1 MTTFDD
7 TDLFSETFHDFRSV
21 GTARRRPALVTPVVL
36 VAAALLVAAG
46 FVFARGGSLLADT
59 PVDASMLLPQFA
71 AQQTSQDRLTSDE
84 LGDLRVDRQT
94 TRFLTE
100 TSTGRHYAAV
110 GSAGSLCVVTV
121 QPGELSAL
129 TCAPPTPT
137 ARVAVD
143 DTLLVVA
150 SSGPAPAA
158 ASGWR
163 EAGPDV
169 FVND

>member
-7 TDLFSETFHDFRSV
+7 TDLFSEAFHDFRSV
-21 GTARRRPALVTPVVL
+21 GNARRRPVLVTPIVMLAAAIL
-36 VAAALLVAAG
+36 VAVG
-46 FVFARGGSLLADT
+46 FVWARSGPLLADSA
-59 PVDASMLLPQFA
+59 VDASTLLPQFA
-71 AQQTSQDRLTSDE
+71 AEQTSRDRLSADE
-84 LGDLRVDRQT
+84 LDDLHVDRRS

-143 DTLLVVA
+143 ETLLVVA
-150 SSGPAPAA
+150 SSGPVPAA
-158 ASGWR
+158 ANGWR

>member
-7 TDLFSETFHDFRSV
+7 TDLFSEAFHDFRSV
-21 GTARRRPALVTPVVL
+21 GSSRRRPALVTPVVM

-46 FVFARGGSLLADT
+46 FVWARGGPLLADT
-59 PVDASMLLPQFA
+59 TVDASTLLPQFA
-71 AQQTSQDRLTSDE
+71 AGQTSQDRLTSDE
-84 LGDLRVDRQT
+84 LGDLRVDART

-110 GSAGSLCVVTV
+110 GSSGQLCVVTV

-129 TCAPPTPT
+129 SCAPPTST

-150 SSGPAPAA
+150 SSGPVPAA

>member
-7 TDLFSETFHDFRSV
+7 TDLFSEAFHDFRS
-21 GTARRRPALVTPVVL
+21 GASSRRRPALVTPVVM
-36 VAAALLVAAG
+36 VAAALLVVAG
-46 FVFARGGSLLADT
+46 FLWARGGPLLADHS
-59 PVDASMLLPQFA
+59 VDASTLLPQFA
-71 AQQTSQDRLTSDE
+71 AEQTSQDRLSSDD
-84 LGDLRVDRQT
+84 LGALRVDRST

-100 TSTGRHYAAV
+100 TSTGRHFAAV
-110 GSAGSLCVVTV
+110 GSAGALCVVTV

-129 TCAPPTPT
+129 SCAPPTAT

-143 DTLLVVA
+143 ETLLVVA
-150 SSGPAPAA
+150 SSGPVPAA

>member
-7 TDLFSETFHDFRSV
+7 SDLFTEVFHDFRQV
-21 GTARRRPALVTPVVL
+21 GSARRRPAIVAPLVM
-36 VAAALLVAAG
+36 VAAAVLVLAG
-46 FVFARGGSLLADT
+46 FVWARGGPLIADT
-59 PVDASMLLPQFA
+59 AVDASTLLPQFA
-71 AQQTSQDRLTSDE
+71 AEQTSEDRLSS
-84 LGDLRVDRQT
+84 GDLGEVPVDART

-110 GSAGSLCVVTV
+110 GSSGRLCVVTIRS
-121 QPGELSAL
+121 GELPGLA
-129 TCAPPTPT
+129 CAAPTST

-143 DTLLVVA
+143 ETMLVVA
-150 SSGPAPAA
+150 SSGPVPAA
-158 ASGWR
+158 ANGWR

>member
-7 TDLFSETFHDFRSV
+7 TDLFSEAFHDFRSV
-21 GTARRRPALVTPVVL
+21 GSSRRRPALVTPVVM

-46 FVFARGGSLLADT
+46 FMWARGGPLLADT
-59 PVDASMLLPQFA
+59 SVDASTLLPQFA
-71 AQQTSQDRLTSDE
+71 AEQTAQDRLTSDE
-84 LGDLRVDRQT
+84 LDDLRVDRHS
-94 TRFLTE
+94 TRFLAE

-129 TCAPPTPT
+129 TCAPPTPA

-143 DTLLVVA
+143 ETLLVVA
-150 SSGPAPAA
+150 TSGSAPAA

>member
-7 TDLFSETFHDFRSV
+7 TDLFSEAFHDFRSV
-21 GTARRRPALVTPVVL
+21 GSSRRRPALVTPVVM

-46 FVFARGGSLLADT
+46 FVWARGGPLLADDA
-59 PVDASMLLPQFA
+59 VDASTLLPQFA
-71 AQQTSQDRLTSDE
+71 AEQTARDRLSSAD
-84 LGDLRVDRQT
+84 LGELRVDAST

-100 TSTGRHYAAV
+100 TSTGAHYAAV
-110 GSAGSLCVVTV
+110 GASGNLCVVTL
-121 QPGELSAL
+121 QSGELPAM
-129 TCAPPTPT
+129 TCAPPTST

-150 SSGPAPAA
+150 SSGPVPAA

>member
-21 GTARRRPALVTPVVL
+21 GSSRRRPALVTPVVM

-46 FVFARGGSLLADT
+46 FVWARGGPLLADRS
-59 PVDASMLLPQFA
+59 VDASTLLPQFA
-71 AQQTSQDRLTSDE
+71 AEQTAQDRLSSDD
-84 LGDLRVDRQT
+84 LSGLRVDRST

-100 TSTGRHYAAV
+100 TSTGRHFAAV
-110 GSAGSLCVVTV
+110 GASGRLCVVTV

-143 DTLLVVA
+143 ETLLVVA
-150 SSGPAPAA
+150 SSGPVPAA

>member
-7 TDLFSETFHDFRSV
+7 TDLFSEAFHDFRSV
-21 GTARRRPALVTPVVL
+21 GSSRRRPTLVTPVVM
-36 VAAALLVAAG
+36 VAAALLVAGG
-46 FVFARGGSLLADT
+46 FLWARGGPMVSEDA
-59 PVDASMLLPQFA
+59 VDASTLLPQFA
-71 AQQTSQDRLTSDE
+71 AEQTSQDRLSSA
-84 LGDLRVDRQT
+84 DLRDLQVDAST

-110 GSAGSLCVVTV
+110 GASGTLCVVTV
-121 QPGELSAL
+121 RSGELPAIS
-129 TCAPPTPT
+129 CAAPTST
-137 ARVAVD
+137 AHVAVD

-150 SSGPAPAA
+150 STGPVPAA
-158 ASGWR
+158 ANGWR